1 MSYIDLHTHTTAS
14 DGTDTPT
21 QLVNRALSLPLSAIA
36 ITDHD
41 TIDGIEE
48 AIEATKNTDLKLIAG
63 IELSCQYEQKEI
75 HMLGYFIDYKNETLF
90 HRLEQLKQA
99 RNLRNEQMRQKLEEA
114 GMPLTMEE
122 IRGPHEETVITRAHF
137 ARALQEK
144 GYIKTKE
151 EAFQKYIGDGCPCY
165 VLKPEFTPKEAIT
178 LIKQANG
185 LAVLA
190 HPMLYKMGYQ
200 QLEQLIA
207 SLAETGLDGVEVYHS
222 SHNTANSGQLREMI
236 RPYHLLPTGGS
247 DYHGENKKGV
257 RLGVGHGGLRV
268 SHALL
273 DDLIVR
279 HKSFISM
286 NNEAKRNNL

>member
-1 MSYIDLHTHTTAS
+1 MNYIDLHTHTTAS

-21 QLVNRALSLPLSAIA
+21 QLVNNALSLPLSAIA

-41 TIDGIEE
+41 TVDGVEE
-48 AIEATKNTDLKLIAG
+48 AIQAAKGTNLEVIAG
-63 IELSCQYEQKEI
+63 IELSCQYHQKEI
-75 HMLGYFIDYKNETLF
+75 HMLGYFIDYKSEPLF

-99 RNLRNEQMRQKLEEA
+99 RNLRNEKMRQKLEEA

-122 IRGPHEETVITRAHF
+122 IQGPHKETVITRAHF

-165 VLKPEFTPKEAIT
+165 VLKPEFTPKEAIA

-200 QLEQLIA
+200 ELEQLIA
-207 SLAETGLDGVEVYHS
+207 SLADTGLTGVEVYHS
-222 SHNTANSGQLREMI
+222 SHNTANSSRLREMI

-257 RLGVGHGGLRV
+257 LLGVGHGGLRV

-273 DDLIVR
+273 DDLMA
-279 HKSFISM
+279 HHTSFLSTA
-286 NNEAKRNNL
+286 NKTKRKNL